1 MPRFALL
8 AAGASIF
15 LCPATPLLRAAG
27 NPPSGELTRPAVA
40 VFMDFDSKPGDN
52 SVAVMKREAE
62 DLLKASGIALD
73 WKMVTG
79 NQGKESSRGL
89 VVVKFRGRCRV
100 EGWPQPGEDEPPERT
115 QTLGFTRVL
124 DGHVM
129 PFSEIECD
137 QIRKSLSYLAS
148 DSTPMERQRAF
159 GLAMGRVV
167 AHELYHMLARTTSHA
182 EEGLAKATQSLRDLA
197 GNSAMAFRETDSRTI
212 GQAFVKQ

>member
-1 MPRFALL
+1 MKRFTLL
-8 AAGASIF
+8 AAGASVF
-15 LCPATPLLRAAG
+15 LCPAIPLLWAAG
-27 NPPSGELTRPAVA
+27 DESSGALTHPAVA
-40 VFMDFDSKPGDN
+40 VFLDFDSKPGDN
-52 SVAVMKREAE
+52 SIAVMKREAE

-73 WKMVTG
+73 WKMVTA
-79 NQGKESSRGL
+79 NQGKESSPGL

-100 EGWPQPGEDEPPERT
+100 EGWPQPGEDELPAGTE
-115 QTLGFTRVL
+115 TLGFTRVS

-137 QIRKSLSYLAS
+137 SIRKSLSYLAP

-182 EEGLAKATQSLRDLA
+182 EEGLAKATQSLRDLV
-197 GNSAMAFRETDSRTI
+197 GNSAMAFRETDSREI
-212 GQAFVKQ
+212 GRAFVTQ